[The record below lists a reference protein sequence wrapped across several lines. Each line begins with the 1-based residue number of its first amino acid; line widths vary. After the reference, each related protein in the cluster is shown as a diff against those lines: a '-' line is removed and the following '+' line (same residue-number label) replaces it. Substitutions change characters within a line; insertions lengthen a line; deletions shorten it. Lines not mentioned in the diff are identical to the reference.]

1 MELNNE
7 GYQETEGKRSIFSSA
22 VDAAMLSLLSL
33 IIASGTVLRAD
44 TEQWEPTTY
53 PDPRTNATGCNTVD
67 NSTLCDP
74 DRILTDTWRQT
85 INENINR
92 QTARLRNIDI
102 HYTDEAPENCTL
114 KNGSDVQIFTE
125 FGHKLRK
132 AFGLDSQTCKDYIM
146 ILGVELAKELYV
158 WTGSDLLFPK
168 DRLDTSLNQYKN
180 MFLEKN
186 YMEGLNK
193 IVEEIGNILVDP
205 FEDSST
211 TASTNNATL
220 DANTEENTQNTTTL
234 SQYNTST
241 PIWIYIIMIISVLT
255 ALISMTFLFAVLWKK
270 YEIRIMFPY
279 PTKKNDSTHGDGDD
293 VESTSK
299 PEPDVSEEETP
310 QFHRSKE
317 EEETDE
323 RSSTN
328 DSNRSS
334 PSVDRRRCSV
344 SEISLPRTVSLT
356 GSNRL
361 AYLQSADAYRLKKF
375 DPQFQPPTS
384 SGSLV

>member
-7 GYQETEGKRSIFSSA
+7 GYQETERKRSIFSSA

-114 KNGSDVQIFTE
+114 KNGSDVQIFVILARRISTTSNQNITTNDLASTE

-158 WTGSDLLFPK
+158 WVGYLPFGFVLMTIHSRQQRSAVPQSSDLLFPK
-168 DRLDTSLNQYKN
+168 DRLDTSLSQYKN

-193 IVEEIGNILVDP
+193 IVEEI
-205 FEDSST
+205 
-211 TASTNNATL
+211 
-220 DANTEENTQNTTTL
+220 
-234 SQYNTST
+234 
-241 PIWIYIIMIISVLT
+241 VLT

-279 PTKKNDSTHGDGDD
+279 PTKKNDSTHG
-293 VESTSK
+293 
-299 PEPDVSEEETP
+299 
-310 QFHRSKE
+310 
-317 EEETDE
+317 
-323 RSSTN
+323 
-328 DSNRSS
+328 
-334 PSVDRRRCSV
+334 SV